1 MDKAKLRNVGLESL
15 DKFVLAVAKV
25 AKKHKFNILLA
36 GGDSGQITAWIA
48 SEVMNQVAPPAPTKC
63 VLPIYR
69 HADYKET
76 ILFDNQVF
84 IYDLAQAIKAVDQP
98 LDALIVDDEVGSG
111 VSVGALV
118 NLIKA
123 VSIAHQPHITFI
135 AEDGGFNSQNSLAN
149 IEFISSKKREEG
161 VYNAISHL
169 IPAQFGA
176 PVGEALTNNIEDMND
191 KHVMNILL
199 GLPVKEFNHG
209 KPVFTNRYE
218 KIVSE
223 KLPELAR
230 LKNGFQTYLISEISK
245 SLMQMNS

>member
-48 SEVMNQVAPPAPTKC
+48 SEVMNHIAPPPPTKC

-76 ILFDNQVF
+76 ILFNNQVF
-84 IYDLAQAIKAVDQP
+84 IDDLAQAIEVIDQP
-98 LDALIVDDEVGSG
+98 LKVLIVDDEVGSG
-111 VSVGALV
+111 VSIGALV
-118 NLIKA
+118 NLVNA
-123 VSIAHQPHITFI
+123 VSIGHHPHITFI

-149 IEFISSKKREEG
+149 VEFISSKKREEG

-169 IPAQFGA
+169 IPAQFGI
-176 PVGEALTNNIEDMND
+176 PISEALANNIEDMNN

-199 GLPVKEFNHG
+199 GLPIKEFNHG
-209 KPVFTNRYE
+209 RPVFTNRYE

-223 KLPELAR
+223 KLPELVR
-230 LKNGFQTYLISEISK
+230 LKNGFQTYLLAEISK
-245 SLMQMNS
+245 SLIKMDN